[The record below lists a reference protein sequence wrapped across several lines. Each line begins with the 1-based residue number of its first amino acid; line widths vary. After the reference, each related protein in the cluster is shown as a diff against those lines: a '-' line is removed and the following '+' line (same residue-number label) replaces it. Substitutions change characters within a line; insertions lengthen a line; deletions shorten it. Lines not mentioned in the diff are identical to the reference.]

1 LCYAVTMI
9 GSLIINI
16 DVPDL
21 NAGISFY
28 ETGLNF
34 RLRRLLFERTVAE
47 MDGAAGRIFLIQHSA
62 GAIAVPGT
70 SIVRSYSNHWTPVH
84 LDIVVTDLDTAV
96 ARVSAAGAIASG
108 SVTEHAFGRLAP
120 LRDPFGHG
128 FCLIEF
134 NDVGYDAVVSE

>member
-1 LCYAVTMI
+1 MLSRDRI
-9 GSLIINI
+9 IIINI

-28 ETGLNF
+28 ETGLGF
-34 RLRRLLFERTVAE
+34 RLRRLFFERTVAE
-47 MDGAAGRIFLIQHSA
+47 MESAAGRIFLIGHSA

-70 SIVRSYSNHWTPVH
+70 SIVRCYSNHWTPVH
-84 LDIVVTDLDTAV
+84 LDIAVTDLAKAV
-96 ARVSAAGAIASG
+96 ERVSAAGAVASG
-108 SVTEHAFGRLAP
+108 SITDQAFGRLAP
-120 LRDPFGHG
+120 MRDPFGHG